1 MFIHSEDNTEVKA
14 KITDE
19 GELLMFCPKCKR
31 IWETELKVIK
41 QPREVRP
48 FKYDGAEIDLDMGS
62 SESVKTKLKTK
73 KPVELAKELFPEA
86 F

>member
-1 MFIHSEDNTEVKA
+1 MFIHSEDNTEVRV

-19 GELLMFCPKCKR
+19 GEMFVFCPKCNH
-31 IWETELKVIK
+31 IWESELKVIK
-41 QPREVRP
+41 EPREVRP
-48 FKYDGAEIDLDMGS
+48 FKYNGAEIDLDMGS

-73 KPVELAKELFPEA
+73 KPLEAAKELFPEA